1 MATGRGMLREV
12 TFATLFTAALL
23 GAAPQPA
30 PLDSSPRWSPDGT
43 AVAFIRLRNV
53 QRRNLTS
60 EIYLVGRNGKGLR
73 RVTRGARDFFAAWSP
88 DGASLAFAR
97 SPRSGK
103 TGPNLYVVHRDA
115 THLRRLIARSS
126 WSSLPAWSPDGAE
139 LAFAGRIGSVGEGV
153 FVAARDGTGP
163 RLVFQVPHALGG
175 ATVVARNDL
184 TDLSWSPD
192 GTRLLFEL
200 QDWLYVLRLD
210 SGVATKLPARGY
222 TPKWSPD
229 GRSIAFVQFCRL
241 AVITDDGTDTPSDPF
256 QCAQPGS
263 LMSPPSW
270 SPDGTRI
277 VSAACPLSGC
287 AVLVADAARGLLG
300 PVRLISFGF
309 LPAWSPD
316 GALIAFV
323 RPVARA
329 GAAVYVMRPNG
340 SNVRRLSTAR

>member
-1 MATGRGMLREV
+1 MLREV
-12 TFATLFTAALL
+12 TFATLFTAALI
-23 GAAPQPA
+23 GAAAPQPA
-30 PLDSSPRWSPDGT
+30 PLDTSPRWSPDGSV
-43 AVAFIRLRNV
+43 VAFLRLRNV
-53 QRRNLTS
+53 QRRDLTS
-60 EIYLVGRNGKGLR
+60 ELYVVGRDGKHLR
-73 RVTRGARDFFAAWSP
+73 RLTRGARDFFPAWTP
-88 DGASLAFAR
+88 DGHELAFAR
-97 SPRSGK
+97 SPRRS
-103 TGPNLYVVHRDA
+103 TIGPNLYVVRGDA
-115 THLRRLIARSS
+115 THLRRLVPRTS
-126 WSSLPAWSPDGAE
+126 WSSLPAWSPDGAR
-139 LAFAGRIGSVGEGV
+139 LAFAGRIPSVGEGV
-153 FVAARDGTGP
+153 FLAARDGTAA
-163 RLVFQVPHALGG
+163 RVVFQVPHTLAG

-200 QDWLYVLRLD
+200 QDWVYVLRVD
-210 SGVATKLPARGY
+210 DGIATRLPARGY

-241 AVITDDGTDTPSDPF
+241 AVIAADGADTPTDPL

-263 LMSPPSW
+263 LLSPPSW

-323 RPVARA
+323 RPTARA
-329 GAAVYVMRPNG
+329 GAAVYVMRPDG
-340 SNVRRLSTAR
+340 SGVRRLSTGR